1 MLIARI
7 IGNVV
12 STVKSPDY
20 YSHSLFITRQCD
32 LEGNVYGSEMISM
45 DAYHID
51 VGIGDYVLLDQEG
64 GGGRE
69 AAHIDHPGPV
79 ENVIVAVVDE
89 IKTNTGA
96 KWK

>member
-32 LEGNVYGSEMISM
+32 LEGNVFGPDMISM

-51 VGIGDYVLLDQEG
+51 AGIGDYVLLDQEG

-69 AAHIDHPGPV
+69 AAHIGHPGPV
-79 ENVIVAVVDE
+79 ENVVVAVVDE
-89 IKTNTGA
+89 IRTNTGA
-96 KWK
+96 QWK